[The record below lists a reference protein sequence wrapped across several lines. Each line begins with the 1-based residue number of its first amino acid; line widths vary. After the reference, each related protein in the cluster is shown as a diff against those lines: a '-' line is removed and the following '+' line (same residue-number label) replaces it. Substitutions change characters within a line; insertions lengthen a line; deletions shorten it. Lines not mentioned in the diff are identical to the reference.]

1 MVKKYTISPTA
12 GKLWFVFLVPVI
24 KHNLTVL
31 NGVTPN
37 CLPSKKATQK
47 RLLYKVYSIK
57 ATQKSLLKKGYIDKK
72 GYLIK

>member
-1 MVKKYTISPTA
+1 MLRKMSKTSRGGV
-12 GKLWFVFLVPVI
+12 
-24 KHNLTVL
+24 HNFFGPQIFSEPKFF
-31 NGVTPN
+31 GVTPN

-57 ATQKSLLKKGYIDKK
+57 ATQNSLLKKGYIDKK

>member
-1 MVKKYTISPTA
+1 MKKKT
-12 GKLWFVFLVPVI
+12 GQK
-24 KHNLTVL
+24 K
-31 NGVTPN
+31 GVTPS

-57 ATQKSLLKKGYIDKK
+57 ATQKSLLKKDYIDKK